1 MNHETY
7 SLCLSL
13 LEVMDC
19 NQELRDETELY
30 GSWFNHMVD
39 NMVDYEKEH
48 LAQTELVKILRKQLK
63 DKNK

>member
-1 MNHETY
+1 
-7 SLCLSL
+7 
-13 LEVMDC
+13 MDC